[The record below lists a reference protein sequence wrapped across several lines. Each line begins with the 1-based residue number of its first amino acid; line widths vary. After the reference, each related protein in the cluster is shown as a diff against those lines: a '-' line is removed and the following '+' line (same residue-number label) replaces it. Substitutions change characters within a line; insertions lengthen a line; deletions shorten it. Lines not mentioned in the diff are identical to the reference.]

1 MNEKEIIFKKEKKIF
16 KNRTKNEREKKS
28 KGEIFKY
35 LQEFY
40 QHYAER
46 LTEQQNELNF
56 QN

>member
-1 MNEKEIIFKKEKKIF
+1 MNEKEKKIF

-28 KGEIFKY
+28 KGEIFKH